1 MKSDDFDKF
10 LTLRGS
16 QFQSGN
22 RLSVV
27 QHLAGKTIYI
37 FQSDR
42 LADIFQQQ
50 FLLALEFLLGYG
62 RFRRCLLDRSGF
74 SAVNGWLEKVTA

>member
-74 SAVNGWLEKVTA
+74 SAVNGWLEKVPA

>member
-50 FLLALEFLLGYG
+50 FLLA
-62 RFRRCLLDRSGF
+62 
-74 SAVNGWLEKVTA
+74 